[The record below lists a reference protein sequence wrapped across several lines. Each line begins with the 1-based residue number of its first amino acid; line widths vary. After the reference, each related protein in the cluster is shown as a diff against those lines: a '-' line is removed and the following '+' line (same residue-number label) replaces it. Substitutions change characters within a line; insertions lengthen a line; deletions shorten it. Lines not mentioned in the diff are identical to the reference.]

1 MTKSK
6 ADYTIRT
13 AYGIE
18 NGNGARFIKLSYAQ
32 CLKIAQEAVANTNG
46 TLKAIDAYLY
56 TNRRRLHI

>member
-1 MTKSK
+1 MTAKN
-6 ADYTIRT
+6 DWTVRT

-18 NGNGARFIKLSYAQ
+18 NGNASRYIKLSYAQ